1 MARAKQASK
10 RKTRAKQVPKW
21 KGGSS
26 ALPVLGAAGISLAMA
41 GGASAIPLAAN
52 VPSQDTGPRFTLGEE
67 EISDVSL
74 ATFYVFDKENES
86 QLEQGLILAKGGC
99 GCGGGCKCGGGGGCK
114 CGGGVSACKCGGGCG
129 CGRGCR
135 CGRGCGCGCGGLFIG
150 GCIACG
156 GGCGSCWVWS
166 PFSGRWIWRCW

>member
-10 RKTRAKQVPKW
+10 RKTRAKQAPKR
-21 KGGSS
+21 KSGST

-52 VPSQDTGPRFTLGEE
+52 VPSQDTGARLTLGEE

-86 QLEQGLILAKGGC
+86 QLEQGLILAKGGS
-99 GCGGGCKCGGGGGCK
+99 GGKCGGGGGK
-114 CGGGVSACKCGGGCG
+114 CGGASGFKCGGGCG
-129 CGRGCR
+129 CG
-135 CGRGCGCGCGGLFIG
+135 
-150 GCIACG
+150 
-156 GGCGSCWVWS
+156 
-166 PFSGRWIWRCW
+166 